1 MATKAKTEA
10 KAPVLKGQEGEYH
23 RRILILYFDAYGDKA
38 EDKILQY
45 MKRVIDAPP
54 GSPPLLIVPLDEPT
68 IRRCRCR
75 RQPQGCG
82 SKGHD
87 PENPRHSR

>member
-23 RRILILYFDAYGDKA
+23 HQILHFDAYGGEA

-45 MKRVIDAPP
+45 MKRVMMQRL
-54 GSPPLLIVPLDEPT
+54 G
-68 IRRCRCR
+68 
-75 RQPQGCG
+75 
-82 SKGHD
+82 
-87 PENPRHSR
+87 PRFY